1 MAQMIPSVGPAETDS
16 AAERRIYHLLKKG
29 LSNDFVVIHSL
40 PWLCSSVRA
49 IDRDYPPTG
58 EIDFLIVHEALGIL
72 AVEVKGGVH
81 RTEGA
86 TFVHVK
92 SGRSSHPVRQARKNA
107 HGLARWLGHDPCLR
121 FRIGYGFIFPDSS
134 FGDQVIDAAMVD
146 VSVSSRESIF
156 VDRNVMADL
165 GLHIQRIMRF
175 WQAANSSGPLGSA
188 RKAKLVQTLCPEFD
202 GTPSWASRVEYD
214 NRMWLRLTEE
224 QSRVVDTAEASAR
237 LVVSGWPGTGKTLI
251 GIELARRLAI
261 DGQRVLGLTLNNL
274 LAKHWR
280 AEIEATGGVVST
292 WHGFCLAAA
301 RKLHGDVL
309 RNQEWMDTRCLDDL
323 LAADHQG
330 LVPQFD
336 VLIIDEAQTLK
347 PMWCDWLARHFDAKK
362 IVVFCDETQI
372 FAFEKERVSI
382 KDLCKCFGT
391 NEPFALTIPLRSPK
405 VVTDHLLRIKTPA
418 YQVFSPRE
426 LEPDALQER
435 VVADVGQAIDLVL
448 AELETQGLR
457 REDVVVLSKYAALDE
472 YQGHERYET
481 VSRFRGLE
489 APAIVIAWAERM
501 DDVELFCAY
510 SRATSVCVALYDAEN
525 LGFRVPS
532 GRFHQLILAEP
543 RNAEL
548 AKETSEQASTRFIMA
563 NHVRSLPLSLKSAN
577 ICWCSDW
584 GAWLVDRRDNDEAA
598 ELWIDYLVCHHRW
611 PVYAWTDK
619 SRREVQF
626 SMPVDDADR
635 GNGGS
640 PHRLGSCKDCDAVAP
655 FQREASSDAWH
666 CQACAAKSEN
676 RGEPTPQLFD
686 LLSEY
691 DQLLCYG
698 TKENK
703 NELGRLPLSLAALG
717 ARRLARENAGYQ
729 CPQLEMLP
737 AGTIVF
743 RAAMA
748 FVYARISLL
757 SEETLLVLDRLA
769 EATGRYVLPP
779 GVTADL
785 WRNRIALALGRSYNQ
800 KLLVRVGKGRYKI
813 SRPSNP

>member
-1 MAQMIPSVGPAETDS
+1 MAQMIPSVGPAKTDS
-16 AAERRIYHLLKKG
+16 AAERRIYHILKKE

-40 PWLCSSVRA
+40 PWLCASVRA

-58 EIDFLIVHEALGIL
+58 EIDFLIVHEVLGIL

-86 TFVHVK
+86 TFVHIK

-107 HGLARWLGHDPCLR
+107 HGLARWLGHDPNLR

-146 VSVSSRESIF
+146 VSVSPRESIF
-156 VDRNVMADL
+156 VDKNGMADL

-175 WQAANSSGPLGSA
+175 WQAANSSVPLGSA

-202 GTPSWASRVEYD
+202 GTPSWASRIEYD
-214 NRMWLRLTEE
+214 NRMWLRLTQE
-224 QSRVVDTAEASAR
+224 QSRVVDTAVSSAR

-251 GIELARRLAI
+251 GIELARRLAVG
-261 DGQRVLGLTLNNL
+261 GQRVLGLTLNNL

-280 AEIEATGGVVST
+280 AEIEITGGVVST
-292 WHGFCLAAA
+292 WHSFCFAAA
-301 RKLHGDVL
+301 RKLHGDVV
-309 RNQEWMDTRCLDDL
+309 RNQEWMDTKCLDDL
-323 LAADHQG
+323 LAADRQG

-336 VLIIDEAQTLK
+336 ALIIDEAQTLK
-347 PMWCDWLARHFDAKK
+347 PMWCDWLARHFEAKK

-372 FAFEKERVSI
+372 FAFEKERVSV
-382 KDLCKCFGT
+382 KDLCKFFGT
-391 NEPFALTIPLRSPK
+391 TAPFSLTIPLRSPK
-405 VVTDHLLRIKTPA
+405 VVTDHLLRIKTPT
-418 YQVFSPRE
+418 YQVFSPRD

-435 VVADVGQAIDLVL
+435 VVTDVSKTVDLVL
-448 AELETQGLR
+448 TELEAQGLR
-457 REDVVVLSKYAALDE
+457 REDVVVLSKYAAVAE

-489 APAIVIAWAERM
+489 SPAIVIAWAEMM

-510 SRATSVCVALYDAEN
+510 SRATTVCVALYDAEK
-525 LGFRVPS
+525 LGFQAPS
-532 GRFHQLILAEP
+532 GRFHELILAEP

-548 AKETSEQASTRFIMA
+548 AQETSEQASTRFIIS
-563 NHVRSLPLSLKSAN
+563 NHVQSVPLSLQSAS
-577 ICWCSDW
+577 IRWCPSW
-584 GAWLVDRRDNDEAA
+584 GAWLVDRQDNDEAA

-611 PVYAWTDK
+611 PVYAWTEK

-640 PHRLGSCKDCDAVAP
+640 PHRLGSCEDCNAVVP
-655 FQREASSDAWH
+655 FQRAALSDTWH
-666 CQACAAKSEN
+666 CQACVAKSED
-676 RGEPTPQLFD
+676 RGEPTSQLFD
-686 LLSEY
+686 LLREY
-691 DQLLCYG
+691 DKLLCSG
-698 TKENK
+698 TSENK
-703 NELGRLPLSLAALG
+703 DELVRLPLSLAALG
-717 ARRLARENAGYQ
+717 ARRLARKNDGYQ
-729 CPQLEMLP
+729 CNQLEMLP
-737 AGTIVF
+737 TGTIVF

-757 SEETLLVLDRLA
+757 SEGTLLVLDRLA

-779 GVTADL
+779 GVTATL
-785 WRNRIALALGRSYNQ
+785 WRNRIALSLGRSYTQ
-800 KLLVRVGKGRYKI
+800 GLLVKDGKGRYKI
-813 SRPSNP
+813 SRPSKP